1 MFQRIEFDDSFLENR
16 KLALYKHQGCAYVAH
31 LFFPQ
36 GHSCVN
42 INTPNNLICFGVK
55 TLSSIILPS
64 SQKNALVPL
73 TSPGMLDFD
82 HLQAFP
88 SKRKL
93 KLFSTIWY
101 LTSSS
106 AKYSGSCNNC
116 PFVGLWASTGISSWN
131 SYLGWNLLWKRAQTL
146 ARILLQGWSHFW

>member
-16 KLALYKHQGCAYVAH
+16 KPALSKHQGCAYVAH

-42 INTPNNLICFGVK
+42 INTPNNLIWFGVK

-73 TSPGMLDFD
+73 TSPG

-88 SKRKL
+88 SKCKL
-93 KLFSTIWY
+93 K
-101 LTSSS
+101 
-106 AKYSGSCNNC
+106 
-116 PFVGLWASTGISSWN
+116 PFPPFDILPPLRQSVLDPVITAHSLDFQHQQAFPPEIHILDETFHGN
-131 SYLGWNLLWKRAQTL
+131 EAQTL